1 MADEF
6 NAELAEQVRAECYRE
21 ASERWIELEKKRL
34 NDIFAMLGGIEHS
47 LPNLNFPQS
56 DEFSTLDK
64 VRSSVEAGNRKAM
77 LALLAIS
84 TDALRAFE
92 VLPQKVREALADGL
106 EKMRKNLEESKGFLP
121 RKRGQK
127 SADWSEEFATAINV
141 EFIRV
146 FQGKNLINA
155 IADVKEESGLSESL
169 VHKRWKRH
177 HEEASGT
184 LDAMS
189 SGLEVA
195 SNVTGIPNRMPRA
208 KMQRAFKRRR

>member
-1 MADEF
+1 MAKEF
-6 NAELAEQVRAECYRE
+6 NAEQVRAKIYRE
-21 ASERWIELEKKRL
+21 ASERWRELEQKRL
-34 NDIFAMLGGIEHS
+34 NDIFATLGGIEHT
-47 LPNLNFPQS
+47 LPSLNFLQS

-64 VRSSVEAGNRKAM
+64 VRSSVEAGNKKAM

-84 TDALRAFE
+84 TDALRAYE
-92 VLPQKVREALADGL
+92 VLPQKVREALADSL

-127 SADWSEEFATAINV
+127 SADRSEEFATAINV

-155 IADVKEESGLSESL
+155 IADVGEESGLSESL

-177 HEEASGT
+177 HKEASGA

-195 SNVTGIPNRMPRA
+195 SNVTGIPNKMPRA
-208 KMQRAFKRRR
+208 KMQREFKRRR